1 MLINLQKELKWKHVN
16 TLFND
21 LYILLNSPTLNIIEL
36 PTFSNIYTKAIR
48 YRPIYMYYNFLHFYL
63 F

>member
-48 YRPIYMYYNFLHFYL
+48 YRPIYMYL
-63 F
+63 